1 MRNREAIRKID
12 KMMKF
17 HIVSRF
23 LFVSIV
29 CFLLGACGGNAQ
41 QKKAETTES
50 ALTAQSQ
57 AVAETYFPFPEIPTM
72 LTQPEER
79 KAYLM
84 AHYWDNFNFADTAL
98 VNNRNVAE
106 QGAADYLAILAD
118 GTLTEEQVKGSLDGF
133 CKGMEAQE
141 HARKVFLQMMED
153 YLYNPNSPFHNEGLY
168 AMFLERMLKS
178 EFVDE
183 ARKSSLKF
191 SLDLISRNCPGK
203 MATDFVYF
211 LLDGSRHSL
220 GRMRV
225 NNDRL
230 LLVFYDPECP
240 SCHETLQKMVADDL
254 LEEAVRT
261 GKLTV
266 LAVYTEGNQEVW
278 KRTLG
283 DFPRGWII
291 GSDHEAVKQGALY
304 DLKAMPSLYLL
315 DGSGKVLLKDVPY
328 AEIRKEILDL
338 YKVRPACRLLPPVHG
353 PLLSSPD

>member
-1 MRNREAIRKID
+1 MLYIYSQVLCGMRNRYVVLVFII
-12 KMMKF
+12 
-17 HIVSRF
+17 F
-23 LFVSIV
+23 LFS
-29 CFLLGACGGNAQ
+29 ACGNSSK
-41 QKKAETTES
+41 QKQTDTSVTVENPQTVSEAK
-50 ALTAQSQ
+50 
-57 AVAETYFPFPEIPTM
+57 FPFPEIPTM

-84 AHYWDNFNFADTAL
+84 AHYWENFNFADTAL

-133 CKGMEAQE
+133 CKGIEAQE

-168 AMFLERMLKS
+168 ALFLERMLKS

-203 MATDFVYF
+203 VATDFVYF
-211 LLDGSRHSL
+211 LPDGSRHSL
-220 GRMRV
+220 AQTRAK
-225 NNDRL
+225 NNRL

-240 SCHETLQKMVADDL
+240 SCHETMQEMVADGL
-254 LEEAVRT
+254 LAEAVRA

-283 DFPRGWII
+283 DLPQGWTV
-291 GSDHEAVKQGALY
+291 GSDHETVKQGALY

-315 DGSGKVLLKDVPY
+315 DGTKRVLLKDAPY
-328 AEIRKEILDL
+328 AKIREEIAAL
-338 YKVRPACRLLPPVHG
+338 
-353 PLLSSPD
+353 

>member
-1 MRNREAIRKID
+1 MKNRYT
-12 KMMKF
+12 
-17 HIVSRF
+17 V
-23 LFVSIV
+23 FVV
-29 CFLLGACGGNAQ
+29 VLLLLSACGNTSQ
-41 QKKAETTES
+41 QKQAETES
-50 ALTAQSQ
+50 ASTAQPQ
-57 AVAETYFPFPEIPTM
+57 AATDAKFPFPEIPTM

-133 CKGMEAQE
+133 CKGLEVQE

-168 AMFLERMLKS
+168 ALFLERMLKS
-178 EFVDE
+178 EYVDE
-183 ARKSSLKF
+183 GRKSSLKF
-191 SLDLISRNCPGK
+191 SLDLISRNCPGRV
-203 MATDFVYF
+203 ATDFVYF
-211 LLDGSRHSL
+211 LPDGSKRSL
-220 GRMRV
+220 AQTRAK
-225 NNDRL
+225 NNRL

-240 SCHETLQKMVADDL
+240 SCHETMLEMVADEL
-254 LEEAVRT
+254 LAEAVRA

-278 KRTLG
+278 KRTLS
-283 DFPRGWII
+283 DLPQGWTV
-291 GSDHEAVKQGALY
+291 GSDREEVKLGALY

-315 DGSGKVLLKDVPY
+315 DGTKKVLLKDAPY
-328 AEIRKEILDL
+328 AKIREEIAAL
-338 YKVRPACRLLPPVHG
+338 
-353 PLLSSPD
+353 

>member
-1 MRNREAIRKID
+1 MIRYIL
-12 KMMKF
+12 
-17 HIVSRF
+17 ITGVV
-23 LFVSIV
+23 LFFS
-29 CFLLGACGGNAQ
+29 ACGNSSR
-41 QKKAETTES
+41 QKQAETS
-50 ALTAQSQ
+50 SSVTAVQPQ
-57 AVAETYFPFPEIPTM
+57 AAADAKFPFPEIPTM

-84 AHYWDNFNFADTAL
+84 AHYWDDFNFADTAL

-118 GTLTEEQVKGSLDGF
+118 GMLTEEQVKGSLDGF

-168 AMFLERMLKS
+168 ALFLERMLKS

-203 MATDFVYF
+203 VATDFVYF
-211 LLDGSRHSL
+211 LPDGSRHSL
-220 GRMRV
+220 AQTRV
-225 NNDRL
+225 KNNRL

-240 SCHETLQKMVADDL
+240 SCHETMQEMVADGML
-254 LEEAVRT
+254 AEAVKA

-283 DFPRGWII
+283 DLPQGWTV
-291 GSDHEAVKQGALY
+291 GSDHETVKQGALY
-304 DLKAMPSLYLL
+304 DLKAMPSLYLM
-315 DGSGKVLLKDVPY
+315 DGTKRVLLKDAPY
-328 AEIRKEILDL
+328 AKIREEIAAL
-338 YKVRPACRLLPPVHG
+338 
-353 PLLSSPD
+353 